1 MARSREFDTATVVR
15 AARDLFWAVGYD
27 VASISDLEAATGLS
41 RSSLYQAFGNKRG
54 LFDAALQDYLDEIVE
69 PRLVHLTDG
78 SPDGVRRYLRDMAAS
93 LAALEPGDP
102 RFGCM
107 IVRAGAGIGSR
118 DTDAAAVV
126 AGYRRRVEGSILAAL
141 RVDAPLPADQAS
153 IAHRATVI
161 TGLIVS
167 TLLLAPVDLDGAL
180 ALLDAAIIEAAPP
193 KEHVAADEL
202 ATTD

>member
-27 VASISDLEAATGLS
+27 VASISDLETATGLS
-41 RSSLYQAFGNKRG
+41 RSSLYQAFGSKRG
-54 LFDAALQDYLDEIVE
+54 LFDAALQDYLDEIIE

-141 RVDAPLPADQAS
+141 RVDAPLPADQAR

-193 KEHVAADEL
+193 VE
-202 ATTD
+202 

>member
-27 VASISDLEAATGLS
+27 VASISDLESATGLS

-78 SPDGVRRYLRDMAAS
+78 SPDGVRRYLSDMAAS

-141 RVDAPLPADQAS
+141 RVDAPSSTDQARLT
-153 IAHRATVI
+153 HRATVI

-180 ALLDAAIIEAAPP
+180 ALLEAAIIEAAPP
-193 KEHVAADEL
+193 VE
-202 ATTD
+202 

>member
-1 MARSREFDTATVVR
+1 MARSREFDTAAVVR

-54 LFDAALQDYLDEIVE
+54 LFDAALQDYLDEIIE

-141 RVDAPLPADQAS
+141 RVDAPLPADQART
-153 IAHRATVI
+153 AHRATVI

-167 TLLLAPVDLDGAL
+167 TLLLAPVDVDGAL

-193 KEHVAADEL
+193 AE
-202 ATTD
+202 

>member
-27 VASISDLEAATGLS
+27 VASISDLETATGLS

-54 LFDAALQDYLDEIVE
+54 LFDAALQDYLDEIIE

-141 RVDAPLPADQAS
+141 RVDAPLPADQART
-153 IAHRATVI
+153 AHRATVI

-193 KEHVAADEL
+193 VE
-202 ATTD
+202 